1 MKGAE
6 TNAVRSVDLKLVLAG
21 VGGQGVLF
29 ATRLLSE
36 TAQALGLEFI
46 SSEIHGM
53 SQRGGSVVSHL
64 KIGSYESPLVR
75 RGSADVLLAFTPDE
89 GYRNLSFLRSDG
101 DFVINCPDLESLDGE
116 IRAHLA
122 ERGVKFHPLDADG
135 LARESPRVANV
146 ALVGF
151 AVGRGVIA
159 LPAASVQAALESV
172 SPERFRALNVEA
184 FQRGLEAGENIETFE
199 VSKTSKVLSFTKRA

>member
-1 MKGAE
+1 MGDSE
-6 TNAVRSVDLKLVLAG
+6 TNDVRSVDLKLVLAG

-36 TAQALGLEFI
+36 TAQALGVDFI

-64 KIGSYESPLVR
+64 KIGPYESPLVR
-75 RGSADVLLAFTPDE
+75 QGSADALLAFTLDE
-89 GYRNLSFLRSDG
+89 GYRNLGFLRSGG
-101 DFVINCPDLESLDGE
+101 DWVVNCPAPEALNGG
-116 IRAHLA
+116 IRAYLA
-122 ERGVKFHPLDADG
+122 ERGVRLHTLDADG

-151 AVGRGVIA
+151 ATGRGA
-159 LPAASVQAALESV
+159 LPLPAASLKATLEAISPAL
-172 SPERFRALNVEA
+172 FRALNLEA
-184 FQRGLEAGENIETFE
+184 FQRGMEAGEE
-199 VSKTSKVLSFTKRA
+199 L

>member
-1 MKGAE
+1 MGNLE
-6 TNAVRSVDLKLVLAG
+6 TDDARSVDLKLVLAG

-29 ATRLLSE
+29 VTRLLSE
-36 TAQALGLEFI
+36 TAQALGMAFI

-64 KIGSYESPLVR
+64 KIGPYESPLVR
-75 RGSADVLLAFTPDE
+75 RGSADLLLAFTPDE
-89 GYRNLSFLRSDG
+89 GYRNLGFLRPDSDC
-101 DFVINCPDLESLDGE
+101 VINCPNLASLDGG

-122 ERGVKFHPLDADG
+122 ERGTRLHTLDADG

-151 AVGRGVIA
+151 ATGCGA
-159 LPAASVQAALESV
+159 LLLPSASLRATLKAISPA
-172 SPERFRALNVEA
+172 RFRALNLEA
-184 FQRGLEAGENIETFE
+184 FQRGMETGKGQGSRGAE
-199 VSKTSKVLSFTKRA
+199 ELKSRRR